1 MLHWWKNK
9 KPAEHLQFWLELF
22 TSLSE
27 IYNVNNFII
36 IDFWHTVNSAFCRI
50 LSILVEAKK
59 YQEKQKKVRLKRT
72 FLHHDNHGKYGVG
85 DGIRTHDLRDHN
97 PTL

>member
-1 MLHWWKNK
+1 VERKKRTKLSGKTQVLHWWKNK

-59 YQEKQKKVRLKRT
+59 
-72 FLHHDNHGKYGVG
+72 N
-85 DGIRTHDLRDHN
+85 
-97 PTL
+97 

>member
-36 IDFWHTVNSAFCRI
+36 KDFWRIVNSAFCRI
-50 LSILVEAKK
+50 LSILVEEKNIMENKK
-59 YQEKQKKVRLKRT
+59 ARFET
-72 FLHHDNHGKYGVG
+72 DFLHHDNHGKYGVG